1 MQNILI
7 IDDDEEDCDLLADAV
22 KTVDS
27 SIDCVKVYSCK
38 EALELLSTDYKPNYI
53 FLDLNMPIC
62 DGKTC
67 LLEIRKNKSKNKI
80 PVIIYT
86 TSNRK
91 IDIEEAHD
99 RGAVYVITKP
109 TALKELCDE
118 ILFVLDKGW
127 EKYHPSPV

>member
-1 MQNILI
+1 MKNILI
-7 IDDDEEDCDLLADAV
+7 IDDDDEDCDLFTDAV
-22 KTVDS
+22 KAVDS
-27 SIDCVKVYSCK
+27 SIRCVKVNSCK
-38 EALELLSTDYKPNYI
+38 DALALLSTDYKPNFI
-53 FLDLNMPIC
+53 FLDLNMPVC
-62 DGKTC
+62 DGKGC

-86 TSNRK
+86 SSSRR

-99 RGAVYVITKP
+99 LGAVYVIIKP

-127 EKYHPSPV
+127 ETHHLSPA